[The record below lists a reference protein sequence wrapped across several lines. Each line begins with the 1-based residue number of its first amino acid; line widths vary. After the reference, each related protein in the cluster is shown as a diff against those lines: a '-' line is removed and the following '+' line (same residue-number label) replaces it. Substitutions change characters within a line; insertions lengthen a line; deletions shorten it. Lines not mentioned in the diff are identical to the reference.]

1 MSEEIWKEVVGCDKY
16 EVSSA
21 GRIRRSKP
29 AKGTVVG
36 LVRTPQIGKEG
47 YARIMYRGL
56 PTNLV
61 HRIVANA
68 FLGDIS
74 GKDINHING
83 NKSDNRIENLE
94 ICSRSHN
101 MKHAIHCLGTRISKL
116 TVDSVLEIRKLS
128 SYGLSY
134 GEIAKA
140 FDVTATNVWSVVKRK
155 SWAHV

>member
-1 MSEEIWKEVVGCDKY
+1 MWKPVVGCDKY

-29 AKGTVVG
+29 AKGAVVG
-36 LVRTPQIGKEG
+36 LVMAPQLGKEG
-47 YARIMYRGL
+47 YVRIMARGF
-56 PTNLV
+56 PTKLV
-61 HRIVANA
+61 HRIVAHA
-68 FLGDIS
+68 FLGDIT

-83 NKSDNRIENLE
+83 NKSDNRVENLE

-101 MKHAIHCLGTRISKL
+101 MKHAIRCLGTKISKL
-116 TVDSVLEIRKLS
+116 TVDSVIEIRKLHQ
-128 SYGLSY
+128 YGLACS
-134 GEIAKA
+134 EIAKA